1 MSKLKVEIKITAEGE
16 ASDSPTSSAKQIARE
31 MRALIAEGPLSD
43 KGTRRVA
50 VAVARGAASPGR
62 PSRPRPPHKP
72 AATRAS
78 RTAKKRAKR

>member
-31 MRALIAEGPLSD
+31 MRALIAEGPLTA

-50 VAVARGAASPGR
+50 VAVRG
-62 PSRPRPPHKP
+62 HKP
-72 AATRAS
+72 AATRAGG
-78 RTAKKRAKR
+78 AKRSAAKRTPRKR